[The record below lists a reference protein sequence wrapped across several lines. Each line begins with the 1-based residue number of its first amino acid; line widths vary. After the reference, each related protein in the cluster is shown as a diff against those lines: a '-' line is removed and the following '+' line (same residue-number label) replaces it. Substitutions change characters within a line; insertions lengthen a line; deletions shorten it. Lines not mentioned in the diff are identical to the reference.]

1 MGSSLPYS
9 RLLLLRAMRMR
20 NGCLGS
26 RKQSW
31 IESKMNWIGLLLL
44 AMVLPSCGWSVWR
57 KGSNESAL
65 YDPVTVTLKPSVK
78 YYFVE
83 GVLEGKG
90 QRYHS
95 QYSYERAIIIGN
107 KNYNW

>member
-1 MGSSLPYS
+1 
-9 RLLLLRAMRMR
+9 MR

-26 RKQSW
+26 KKQSW
-31 IESKMNWIGLLLL
+31 TRSKMNWIASLLLPML
-44 AMVLPSCGWSVWR
+44 FPSCGWSGYP

-83 GVLEGKG
+83 GLLDGRG
-90 QRYHS
+90 QKFHS

-107 KNYNW
+107 KNHN

>member
-1 MGSSLPYS
+1 MQPSLHYS

-44 AMVLPSCGWSVWR
+44 AMVLPSCGLNVWR

-83 GVLEGKG
+83 GVLNGNG

-107 KNYNW
+107 KNHNW